1 MTHPSPAPA
10 QTPDSPT
17 LYEVREGVAVLTLN
31 RPHRR
36 NAFTRAMLAGWAEG
50 IARAAADPEVR
61 ALLVT
66 GAGKGFC
73 AGVDL
78 DEFSQVTSSLDR
90 RAYLA
95 DDVHAVARA
104 LEGFEK
110 PYIAAINGDAI
121 GAGMDMALMADIR
134 LIGETARLSQGYVRV
149 GLVPGDGG
157 AHMLPRIVGEQR
169 ALELMWTGRMVPG
182 PEAVELGIAL
192 EAHPTEELFEAA
204 FALAARLAAGPPAAI
219 RTIKRLTRLARS
231 QSLTEHLVHAAAE
244 QAVIQTTEDSAEAQ
258 AAFREKRTPVYRGR

>member
-1 MTHPSPAPA
+1 MTTDTQDPV
-10 QTPDSPT
+10 
-17 LYEVREGVAVLTLN
+17 LFEVNDGVATLTLN

-36 NAFTRAMLAGWAEG
+36 NAFTRAMLAGWADG
-50 IARAAADPEVR
+50 IRRAAEDPEVR
-61 ALLVT
+61 ALVVT

-78 DEFSQVTSSLDR
+78 DEFGTVSETLER

-104 LEGFEK
+104 LEHFEK

-121 GAGMDMALMADIR
+121 GAGMDMALMGDIR
-134 LIGETARLSQGYVRV
+134 LIAETARLSQGYVRV

-169 ALELMWTGRMVPG
+169 ALELMWTGRFVAG
-182 PEAVELGIAL
+182 PEAVDLGIAM
-192 EAHPTEELFEAA
+192 ETHPVDDLLPAA
-204 FALAARLAAGPPAAI
+204 QDLAARLAAGPPVAI
-219 RTIKRLTRLARS
+219 RTIKRLTRIARN
-231 QSLTEHLVHAAAE
+231 QSLEQHLVHAAAE
-244 QAVIQTTEDSAEAQ
+244 QAVIQSTRDSKEAVT
-258 AAFREKRTPVYRGR
+258 AFRDKRAPRFEGR